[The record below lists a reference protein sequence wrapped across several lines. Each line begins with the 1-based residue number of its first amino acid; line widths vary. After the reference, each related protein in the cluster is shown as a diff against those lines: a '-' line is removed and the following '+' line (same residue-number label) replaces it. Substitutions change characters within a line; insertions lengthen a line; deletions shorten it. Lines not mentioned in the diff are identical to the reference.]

1 MRWQRYQ
8 RWGPRGKAG
17 DAAVPSA
24 PVGDKYLALVD
35 NMEMSRDQSIDLTSV
50 EDDAIKICQELIR
63 IPSVNFGEGKGD
75 ESAVADYIVKSLAEV
90 GIESKIYEAAPNRC
104 NVIARIKGS
113 DSSRP
118 GLVVH
123 GHTDVVPA
131 NADDWSVDPFGG
143 IIKDGMIWGRGAVD
157 MKNMDA
163 MILAIVRDW
172 ARRGYKPER
181 DIVLA
186 FFADEEA
193 GMTYGSRFMS
203 AKHPEVFSGCSEAI
217 SEVGGF
223 SVTVADGKR
232 LYFVEA
238 AQKGIH
244 WMRLTAQGRAGHG
257 SMMND
262 ENAITAI
269 TDAVAKIGKHEWP
282 QRYTKTVK
290 KLFKEVARVTG
301 REYDEND
308 LRPLL
313 KEVGSTARMI
323 GATLQNTANPTML
336 DAGYKANV
344 IPGSASAVIDGRF
357 LPGYEE
363 ELNSTIRAIIGPDI
377 SIETISHD
385 IALEV
390 DFDSPLV
397 EAMKAALLSQ
407 DPEGIPVPYLMS
419 GGTDNKALSELG
431 IVGYGFSPLRLP
443 ADLDF
448 MALFHGVDERVPI
461 DGLRFGVRVLSNL
474 LENA

>member
-1 MRWQRYQ
+1 MNLE
-8 RWGPRGKAG
+8 AE
-17 DAAVPSA
+17 V
-24 PVGDKYLALVD
+24 V
-35 NMEMSRDQSIDLTSV
+35 
-50 EDDAIKICQELIR
+50 KICQDLIR
-63 IPSVNFGEGKGD
+63 IPSVNFGEGRGD
-75 ESAVADYIVKSLAEV
+75 EKAVAEYIAASLAEV
-90 GIESKIYEAAPNRC
+90 GIASEIFESAPNRC
-104 NVIARIKGS
+104 NVIARLPGR
-113 DSSRP
+113 DATRP

-123 GHTDVVPA
+123 GHIDVVPA
-131 NADDWSVDPFGG
+131 NADDWSVDPFAAE
-143 IIKDGMIWGRGAVD
+143 IRDGAIWGRGAVD

-163 MILAIVRDW
+163 MILAIVRKW
-172 ARRGYKPER
+172 ARTGYKPPR

-193 GMTYGSRFMS
+193 GMTFGSRWM
-203 AKHPEVFSGCSEAI
+203 AAEHPEVFAGCSEAI

-244 WMRLTAQGRAGHG
+244 WMKLTAHGRAGHG

-262 ENAITAI
+262 ENALTSIAE
-269 TDAVAKIGKHEWP
+269 AVAKIGRYEWP

-290 KLFKEVARVTG
+290 ALFSKIGQVTG
-301 REYDEND
+301 KKYDESD

-313 KEVGSTARMI
+313 SEIGPTARMI

-357 LPGYEE
+357 LPGYED
-363 ELNSTIRAIIGPDI
+363 ELNKTIREIIGPDI
-377 SIETISHD
+377 SIETISRD
-385 IALEV
+385 IALEIEFEG
-390 DFDSPLV
+390 DLV
-397 EAMKAALLSQ
+397 EAMCKAITTF

-431 IVGYGFSPLRLP
+431 IIGYGFSPLQLP

-461 DGLRFGVRVLSNL
+461 SGLEFGVKV
-474 LENA
+474 LENFLENC

>member
-1 MRWQRYQ
+1 MNLE
-8 RWGPRGKAG
+8 AE
-17 DAAVPSA
+17 V
-24 PVGDKYLALVD
+24 V
-35 NMEMSRDQSIDLTSV
+35 
-50 EDDAIKICQELIR
+50 KICQDLIR
-63 IPSVNFGEGKGD
+63 IPSVNFGEGRGD
-75 ESAVADYIVKSLAEV
+75 EKAVAEYIVSSLAEV
-90 GIESKIYEAAPNRC
+90 GIASEIFESAPNRC
-104 NVIARIKGS
+104 NVIARLPGR
-113 DSSRP
+113 DATRP

-123 GHTDVVPA
+123 GHIDVVPA
-131 NADDWSVDPFGG
+131 NADDWSVDPFAAE
-143 IIKDGMIWGRGAVD
+143 IRDGAIWGRGAVD

-163 MILAIVRDW
+163 MILAIVRKW
-172 ARRGYKPER
+172 ARTGYKPPR

-193 GMTYGSRFMS
+193 GMTFGSRWM
-203 AKHPEVFSGCSEAI
+203 AAEHPEVFAGCSEAV

-244 WMRLTAQGRAGHG
+244 WMKLTAHGRAGHG

-262 ENAITAI
+262 ENALTSIAE
-269 TDAVAKIGKHEWP
+269 AVAKIGRYEWP

-290 KLFKEVARVTG
+290 ALFSKIAQVTG
-301 REYDEND
+301 KKYDESD

-313 KEVGSTARMI
+313 SEIGPTARMI

-336 DAGYKANV
+336 EAGYKANV

-357 LPGYEE
+357 LPGYED
-363 ELNSTIRAIIGPDI
+363 ELNKTIREIIGPDI
-377 SIETISHD
+377 SIETISRD
-385 IALEV
+385 IALEIEFEG
-390 DFDSPLV
+390 DLV
-397 EAMKAALLSQ
+397 EAMCKAITTF

-431 IVGYGFSPLRLP
+431 IIGYGFSPLQLP

-461 DGLRFGVRVLSNL
+461 SGLEFGVKV
-474 LENA
+474 LENFLENC

>member
-1 MRWQRYQ
+1 MNLESE
-8 RWGPRGKAG
+8 
-17 DAAVPSA
+17 V
-24 PVGDKYLALVD
+24 V
-35 NMEMSRDQSIDLTSV
+35 
-50 EDDAIKICQELIR
+50 KICQDLIR

-75 ESAVADYIVKSLAEV
+75 EKAVAEYIVASLAEV
-90 GIESKIYEAAPNRC
+90 GIKSEIYESAPNRC
-104 NVIARIKGS
+104 NVIARLPGS
-113 DSSRP
+113 DSSLP

-123 GHTDVVPA
+123 GHIDVVPA
-131 NADDWSVDPFGG
+131 NAADWSVDPFAAE
-143 IIKDGMIWGRGAVD
+143 IRDGMIWGRGAVD

-163 MILAIVRDW
+163 MILAIVRKW
-172 ARRGYKPER
+172 AKSGYKPPR

-193 GMTYGSRFMS
+193 GMTFGSRWM
-203 AKHPEVFSGCSEAI
+203 AAEHPEVFAGCSEAI

-244 WMRLTAQGRAGHG
+244 WMRLTAHGRAGHG

-262 ENAITAI
+262 ENALTSISE
-269 TDAVAKIGKHEWP
+269 AVAKIGRYDWP

-290 KLFKEVARVTG
+290 ILFSKIAHATG
-301 REYDEND
+301 KKYDESD

-313 KEVGSTARMI
+313 AEIGPTARMI

-336 DAGYKANV
+336 EAGYKANV

-357 LPGYEE
+357 LPGYED
-363 ELNSTIRAIIGPDI
+363 ELNRTIREIIGPDI
-377 SIETISHD
+377 SIETISRD
-385 IALEV
+385 IALEI
-390 DFDSPLV
+390 DFEGDLV
-397 EAMKAALLSQ
+397 EAMCKAITKF

-431 IVGYGFSPLRLP
+431 IIGYGFSPLQLP
-443 ADLDF
+443 PDLDF

-461 DGLRFGVRVLSNL
+461 SGLEFGVQV
-474 LENA
+474 LENFLENC